1 MKDLIFILDQ
11 GSTQHKL
18 VVFNP
23 EGAIVD
29 VLCRAAPPLEEH
41 KDGLGFDP
49 YDLLQVSN
57 ALIEQAFK
65 KYPND
70 RVTFGFANQGESVV
84 AWDLRTGLAISQV
97 ISWQCQRAQEFLA
110 TQKKHFEEIYTLSGL
125 MPSAYFSAAKL
136 GHLLNTHGYVGAS
149 AAKNQLALG
158 TLDAW
163 MIYNWTRARHFITD
177 PTTACRTQLY
187 DIHKRT
193 WSSALCS
200 IFGVPENS
208 LPKIIDNRSWDYLC
222 DDGPFLTRPTSL
234 AASFC
239 DQTAS
244 LIGHGGIEAPI
255 LKVSFG
261 TGAFVDLSVGPAV
274 QAPCGLLKSVLFGL
288 TDSSEYYVEGGV
300 LSFASA
306 LDWLSQIFS
315 FSQAALFSRLN
326 HDTGIYVRPA
336 FVGLGAPYFQSEVK
350 TLFDGI
356 GLNHTAYDLA
366 VSAVQALVFRV
377 VEIIGVMKTSYDL
390 PGHVRVDGGLS
401 QNEALM
407 QFFSD
412 AVAMP
417 IVAAHHHEMT
427 SFGVARTIVK
437 NRLDRHLLLPMA
449 DKEKRFQPHGDVAR
463 RLFERWKNHGI

>member
-1 MKDLIFILDQ
+1 M
-11 GSTQHKL
+11 
-18 VVFNP
+18 
-23 EGAIVD
+23 D

-65 KYPND
+65 KYPNH

-97 ISWQCQRAQEFLA
+97 ISWQCQRAQDFLK
-110 TQKKHFEEIYTLSGL
+110 TNESHFDEIYALSGL

-136 GHLLNTHGYVGAS
+136 GHLIKTHSYVREV

-163 MIYNWTRARHFITD
+163 MIYNWTRKRHFITD

-187 DIHKRT
+187 DIHKKT
-193 WSSALCS
+193 WSPTLCS

-208 LPKIIDNRSWDYLC
+208 LPQIIDNRSWNHLC
-222 DDGPFLTRPTSL
+222 DDGPFLEHPTTL
-234 AASFC
+234 AASLC

-244 LIGHGGIEAPI
+244 LIGHGGIEKPT

-261 TGAFVDLSVGPAV
+261 TGAFVDLSVGAAI
-274 QAPCGLLKSVLFGL
+274 QAPRGLLKSVLFG
-288 TDSSEYYVEGGV
+288 SPESNEYYVEGGV

-306 LDWLSQIFS
+306 LDWLTQVFSLSQDS
-315 FSQAALFSRLN
+315 LFTSLT
-326 HDTGIYVRPA
+326 HDSGIYVRPA
-336 FVGLGAPYFQSEVK
+336 FIGLGAPSFHSEVK

-356 GLNHTAYDLA
+356 GLHHKARDLA

-377 VEIIGVMKTSYDL
+377 VEIIEVMKTSYDL
-390 PGHVRVDGGLS
+390 PSCVRVDGGLS
-401 QNEALM
+401 QSEALM
-407 QFFSD
+407 QFFCD
-412 AVAMP
+412 AVGVP
-417 IVAAHHHEMT
+417 IVAAHHHEIT

-437 NRLDRHLLLPMA
+437 NRLDRHLSLPVV
-449 DKEKRFQPHGDVAR
+449 DREKAFQPRGDAAR